1 MQKNASA
8 SIEYA
13 ISAAVIIACIG
24 IRHITGSGSFS
35 PFFFD
40 WGGYYNQGLIDAA
53 EWKANRFRLI

>member
-24 IRHITGSGSFS
+24 VSHITGSGSFS

-40 WGGYYNQGLIDAA
+40 WGGYYNQGLID
-53 EWKANRFRLI
+53 KANRFRLI